1 MITYSLRE
9 GNKINLMDY
18 GDGNDV
24 IMQSV
29 FRSHAKLVEKCGC
42 FKVISNIHD
51 SEVVS
56 IIYEIKVFY
65 ELFCL

>member
-1 MITYSLRE
+1 MHF
-9 GNKINLMDY
+9 

-29 FRSHAKLVEKCGC
+29 LRSHEEIVEKWGC
-42 FKVISNIHD
+42 FKVISIIHD

-56 IIYEIKVFY
+56 IIYGFKVVF
-65 ELFCL
+65 EQFCL

>member
-1 MITYSLRE
+1 
-9 GNKINLMDY
+9 MDY

-29 FRSHAKLVEKCGC
+29 FRSHEELVEKWEC
-42 FKVISNIHD
+42 FNVISIIHD

-56 IIYEIKVFY
+56 IIYEIKVVS
-65 ELFCL
+65 E

>member
-1 MITYSLRE
+1 
-9 GNKINLMDY
+9 MDY

-29 FRSHAKLVEKCGC
+29 FRSHKELVEKWEC
-42 FKVISNIHD
+42 FKVIYIIHY

-56 IIYEIKVFY
+56 IIYEIKVVSK
-65 ELFCL
+65 

>member
-1 MITYSLRE
+1 MINYSFRE
-9 GNKINLMDY
+9 RNKINLMDY

-29 FRSHAKLVEKCGC
+29 FRSHEDLVEKWECL
-42 FKVISNIHD
+42 KVIPIIHD

-56 IIYEIKVFY
+56 IIYEIKIVS
-65 ELFCL
+65 E